1 MVNNEIVTNDKNLEL
16 LIKKQ
21 IEKHKSVSNEPIMAE
36 ILTSLNTPYESVS
49 LVKEI
54 LSKENVS
61 IIPNS
66 PEVQSLDIKVFPEDL
81 ESQIAKLVASKVI
94 YPEEAK
100 SAGLQGAF
108 IVKISTE
115 KGVIKSTRI
124 IEKND
129 ELNVPLL
136 DKIIVVAYAKSDSNM
151 SESNQND
158 GNIAIKKELL
168 RVSELLSQIENPE
181 WKINNL
187 DFAIEIVFQLR

>member
-1 MVNNEIVTNDKNLEL
+1 
-16 LIKKQ
+16 
-21 IEKHKSVSNEPIMAE
+21 MA

-61 IIPNS
+61 IIPNFS
-66 PEVQSLDIKVFPEDL
+66 EVQTSDNKVFPETI
-81 ESQIAKLVASKVI
+81 ERQIVKFVASKVI

-100 SAGLQGAF
+100 SAGLQGVP
-108 IVKISTE
+108 IVKISTG

-136 DKIIVVAYAKSDSNM
+136 DKIIVVAYAKSDQHYERSK
-151 SESNQND
+151 SE
-158 GNIAIKKELL
+158 
-168 RVSELLSQIENPE
+168 
-181 WKINNL
+181 
-187 DFAIEIVFQLR
+187 